1 MAVALR
7 LQKNGGFTLLEV
19 MIAVAIIA
27 LAVVTLLGAQSQS
40 VTLVAGTK
48 FDSMASMLAQWKMSD
63 LLLHDFDQLGDDQ
76 GNFGEDYPQF
86 YWTVQITEL
95 GEHDTGLKGLDDRLK
110 AVDLSV
116 ISHDNE
122 RLRFTLRT
130 LAYKATPNQAGDKNG
145 EKSGEKDSPN
155 EDKSGKK
162 AESSSATTPQQ
173 ATLPRSSKARP

>member
-63 LLLHDFDQLGDDQ
+63 LLLEEFDQLADDQ

-86 YWTVQITEL
+86 YWTVQVSEL
-95 GEHDTGLKGLDDRLK
+95 GERETGLKGIDDRLK
-110 AVDLSV
+110 ALDIAV
-116 ISHDNE
+116 ISHDND
-122 RLRFTLRT
+122 RMRFTMRT
-130 LAYKATPNQAGDKNG
+130 LVYKAMLKDTEDKASDKESKAKEQAG
-145 EKSGEKDSPN
+145 
-155 EDKSGKK
+155 KK
-162 AESSSATTPQQ
+162 GAGSSSATPKQKATP
-173 ATLPRSSKARP
+173 SSSSEASP